1 MVEGV
6 AGKSYQGDIAVDDMK
21 LIKSPCPLPGKSV
34 TSKTM
39 ERVKSFSQRS
49 FFKFYKMSYPGCGPS
64 IFSHMERVFDLE
76 MVEPITEFK
85 THDYLP
91 F

>member
-1 MVEGV
+1 MWQIVVEGV

-39 ERVKSFSQRS
+39 ERV
-49 FFKFYKMSYPGCGPS
+49 
-64 IFSHMERVFDLE
+64 FDLE
-76 MVEPITEFK
+76 MVEPITKFK

>member
-6 AGKSYQGDIAVDDMK
+6 AGKSYKGDIAVDDMK

-39 ERVKSFSQRS
+39 ERV
-49 FFKFYKMSYPGCGPS
+49 
-64 IFSHMERVFDLE
+64 FDLE
-76 MVEPITEFK
+76 MGEPVTE
-85 THDYLP
+85 
-91 F
+91 